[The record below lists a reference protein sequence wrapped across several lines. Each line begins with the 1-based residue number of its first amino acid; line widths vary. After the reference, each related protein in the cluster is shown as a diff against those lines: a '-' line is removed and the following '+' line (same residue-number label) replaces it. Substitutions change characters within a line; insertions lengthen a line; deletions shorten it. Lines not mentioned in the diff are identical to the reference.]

1 MRCEGSLQR
10 CFVPLTKSELLERTA
25 VEGKDASFK
34 GAPRRTLVRD
44 PEATCASPPCED
56 LGLARVV

>member
-1 MRCEGSLQR
+1 MKEASNDALSHSQS
-10 CFVPLTKSELLERTA
+10 KSELLERTA

-34 GAPRRTLVRD
+34 GAPRRTLVWD